1 MRAAWVVIN
10 CDKMTLIRVA
20 GVGSFDFDN
29 MTVIRVGGVVLILIP
44 NMSRCDFN
52 LR

>member
-1 MRAAWVVIN
+1 MRAEWVVSIVKN
-10 CDKMTLIRVA
+10 DIDKSCR
-20 GVGSFDFDN
+20 GSFDFDN
-29 MTVIRVGGVVLILIP
+29 MTVMRVAGVVLILIP